1 MICIERSADMVPTG
15 NPIANPVAVLREEFD
30 DWAVLFNPDTAE
42 AVGINPVGVAIWKLM
57 DGSRAVADLTA
68 GIRGQFSAL
77 PDGVDDDVHEFVA
90 DLAQRGFVG
99 YELEQET

>member
-1 MICIERSADMVPTG
+1 MTPAG

-57 DGSRAVADLTA
+57 DGSRALADLTA
-68 GIRGQFSAL
+68 AVQDQFSAL
-77 PDGVDDDVHEFVA
+77 PDGVVADVYEFVA

-99 YELEQET
+99 YAFEQTI